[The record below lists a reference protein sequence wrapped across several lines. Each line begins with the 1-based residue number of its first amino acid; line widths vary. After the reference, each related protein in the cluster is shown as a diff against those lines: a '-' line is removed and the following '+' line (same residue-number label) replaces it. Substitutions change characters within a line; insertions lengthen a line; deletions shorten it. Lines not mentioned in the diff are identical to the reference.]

1 MAGTA
6 NSTSPFIAKVLA
18 PIPSVEEQAATPKWN
33 KQTKTD
39 ARTAARRAAAEEAD
53 RKRRIEA
60 AVMAH
65 PEVKAARNY
74 YGFISA
80 KVMAEYLTGKGGDQ

>member
-1 MAGTA
+1 MAGIA

-39 ARTAARRAAAEEAD
+39 ARTAAQRAAREEAD
-53 RKRRIEA
+53 RKRRREA

-65 PEVKAARNY
+65 PEVQEARNHY
-74 YGFISA
+74 AETLARI
-80 KVMAEYLTGKGGDQ
+80 MAEHISKEWGQ